1 MEKKKLT
8 IEEMYQ
14 EFERLI
20 YFESWKHLKSLED
33 PGLVEDCAQ
42 EVMAKMYQ
50 EYDRLAILDY
60 NALAAYIGKMAFGTA
75 INCFNKE
82 TRMRNNV
89 IPFESFDEQ
98 TEARYAM
105 ADVIITS
112 EVRESIAK
120 LNDSEREIIELF
132 CYHKYTHREIAKIL
146 CISEDNSRQRLRRAK
161 ISLRRQIEIDRKK
174 HNEI

>member
-1 MEKKKLT
+1 MKKKKLT

-50 EYDRLAILDY
+50 EYDKLAALDY

-75 INCFNKE
+75 VNCFNKE
-82 TRMRNNV
+82 TRIRNNV

-98 TEARYAM
+98 QEERYAM
-105 ADVIITS
+105 ADVVINS

-120 LNDSEREIIELF
+120 LSASEREIIELF
-132 CYHKYTHREIAKIL
+132 CFLKYSHAEIARIL

-174 HNEI
+174 YNEI